1 MIAFVGFVVFAL
13 GAGVATAQPP
23 ARETAAGTGFPL
35 PLDPAPPADTGKPRL
50 FVPPADAAPPT
61 GCAAAFDCRVRVV
74 GAIQHNGAV
83 ELNASV
89 LKW

>member
-1 MIAFVGFVVFAL
+1 MIAAIGFVVSALFA
-13 GAGVATAQPP
+13 GAVMAEP
-23 ARETAAGTGFPL
+23 AAGGGGFPL

-50 FVPPADAAPPT
+50 FVPPAEAAPPT
-61 GCAAAFDCRVRVV
+61 GCAAAFDCRVRVI

-83 ELNASV
+83 EFNARI

>member
-1 MIAFVGFVVFAL
+1 MIAVLGCAVLAL
-13 GAGVATAQPP
+13 SAGAAAADP
-23 ARETAAGTGFPL
+23 AAGGAGFPL